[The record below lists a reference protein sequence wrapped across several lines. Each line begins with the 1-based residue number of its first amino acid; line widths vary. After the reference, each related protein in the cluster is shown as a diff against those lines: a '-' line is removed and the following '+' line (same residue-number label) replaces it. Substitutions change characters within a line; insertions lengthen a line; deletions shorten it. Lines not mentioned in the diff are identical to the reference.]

1 LDLKYDRVR
10 KLFGDRFEKIRE
22 SKVVVLGAGG
32 VGGICVE
39 CLARSG
45 VGEVVLVDFDR
56 FDITNQNRQIY
67 SEYVDRSKVD
77 IFSKKYQNI
86 RAIEARVT
94 REWLDEVDLG
104 EFDIVVDAI
113 DDIRAKVEVANRY
126 SNTLIS
132 SLGSA
137 KRVDPSLIEISSV
150 WKSYGDPFAKKFRYE
165 LKKSGFNK
173 DFLVVFS
180 SEEPKCN
187 SLGSFMGVTGS
198 FGFRICSE
206 VIKRI
211 VG

>member
-22 SKVVVLGAGG
+22 SKVIVLGAGG

-45 VGEVVLVDFDR
+45 VGEIVLVDFDR

>member
-22 SKVVVLGAGG
+22 SKVIVLGAGG

-45 VGEVVLVDFDR
+45 VGEIVLVDFDR

-94 REWLDEVDLG
+94 KEWLDEVDLG

>member
-22 SKVVVLGAGG
+22 SKVIVLGAGG

-45 VGEVVLVDFDR
+45 VGEIVLVDFDR

-198 FGFRICSE
+198 FGLRICSE

>member
-22 SKVVVLGAGG
+22 SKVIVLGAGG

-45 VGEVVLVDFDR
+45 VGEIVLVDFDR

-137 KRVDPSLIEISSV
+137 KRVDPSLIEISSI

-198 FGFRICSE
+198 FGLRICSE

>member
-22 SKVVVLGAGG
+22 SKVIVLGAGG

-45 VGEVVLVDFDR
+45 VGEIVLVDFDR

-137 KRVDPSLIEISSV
+137 KRVDPSLIEISSI

>member
-22 SKVVVLGAGG
+22 SKVIVLGAGG

-45 VGEVVLVDFDR
+45 VGEIVLVDFDR

-94 REWLDEVDLG
+94 KEWLDEVDLG

-137 KRVDPSLIEISSV
+137 KRVDPSLIEISSI

-173 DFLVVFS
+173 DFLVIFS

>member
-22 SKVVVLGAGG
+22 SKVIVLGAGG

-45 VGEVVLVDFDR
+45 VGEIVLVDFDR

-94 REWLDEVDLG
+94 KEWLDEVDLG

-137 KRVDPSLIEISSV
+137 KRVDPSLIEISSI

>member
-22 SKVVVLGAGG
+22 SKVIVLGAGG

-45 VGEVVLVDFDR
+45 VGEIVLVDFDR

-94 REWLDEVDLG
+94 KEWLDEVDLG

-137 KRVDPSLIEISSV
+137 KRVDPSLIEISSI

-198 FGFRICSE
+198 FGLRICSE